1 MMGTQFWMQ
10 SLTPTPS
17 VDPAQAR
24 IMKFMPLMMGFIFY
38 GFQAG
43 LVLYWLTSNVVG
55 VGQQVLLNKLPGED
69 LDLEMSRKRGPAKK
83 KKR

>member
-1 MMGTQFWMQ
+1 MRHADWLWVTDLSQPETLAIRILPLTMMATQFWMQ

-38 GFQAG
+38 QFSAG
-43 LVLYWLTSNVVG
+43 LVLYWLTGN
-55 VGQQVLLNKLPGED
+55 L
-69 LDLEMSRKRGPAKK
+69 RA
-83 KKR
+83 